1 MKLQQSELKQI
12 RDFLDKKELFQIDLR
27 AEIYDH
33 IIEST
38 CQNMRLNSVDFDE
51 AFSVE
56 TQRWN
61 IELDNYSSF
70 WLGLYWNGPRI
81 MISKSVKQIKKV
93 YLKSTLASLFIV
105 LTAFI
110 LNGIFSI
117 TFLDSISKIIG
128 AVYIIFFVILLV
140 YDYRIKTTDYQTT
153 FSFLF
158 KINAIGVGFVY
169 VLYNPLWTNFMSIYD
184 DGSLMYISIG
194 LHAFAIS
201 FFFYF
206 SSLYNSHMS
215 FNNQKV
221 LWH

>member
-70 WLGLYWNGPRI
+70 WLGLYWNETKSNK
-81 MISKSVKQIKKV
+81 MI
-93 YLKSTLASLFIV
+93 
-105 LTAFI
+105 
-110 LNGIFSI
+110 
-117 TFLDSISKIIG
+117 
-128 AVYIIFFVILLV
+128 
-140 YDYRIKTTDYQTT
+140 
-153 FSFLF
+153 
-158 KINAIGVGFVY
+158 
-169 VLYNPLWTNFMSIYD
+169 
-184 DGSLMYISIG
+184 
-194 LHAFAIS
+194 
-201 FFFYF
+201 
-206 SSLYNSHMS
+206 
-215 FNNQKV
+215 
-221 LWH
+221 

>member
-1 MKLQQSELKQI
+1 M
-12 RDFLDKKELFQIDLR
+12 
-27 AEIYDH
+27 
-33 IIEST
+33 
-38 CQNMRLNSVDFDE
+38 
-51 AFSVE
+51 
-56 TQRWN
+56 
-61 IELDNYSSF
+61 
-70 WLGLYWNGPRI
+70 
-81 MISKSVKQIKKV
+81 
-93 YLKSTLASLFIV
+93 
-105 LTAFI
+105 
-110 LNGIFSI
+110 
-117 TFLDSISKIIG
+117 
-128 AVYIIFFVILLV
+128 V